1 MGAVWDQGKCGD
13 KSLMGGDGR
22 HVSHLSEEW
31 HRMGA
36 VWDQGKCGDK
46 SLMGGDGRH
55 VCHLREGTMAICQ
68 MR

>member
-1 MGAVWDQGKCGD
+1 
-13 KSLMGGDGR
+13 
-22 HVSHLSEEW
+22 
-31 HRMGA
+31 MGA